1 MFESAA
7 GQASRIQQAF
17 PGEIKMTR
25 TSMIIAT
32 VLAAFGLGTAVEV
45 RASADKVIFPADY
58 AKGVIYMMM
67 DRPEMKR
74 VQEFVTS
81 QAAID
86 AAKKG
91 ALMPEGTSIV
101 IINYAAQLD
110 AQGNPVKDENGRL
123 IKTNEIVA
131 YNVMQ
136 KQAGWGADYP
146 ETKRN
151 GEWEYQQFRA
161 DRTPNPAVNLNGCF
175 MCHKPQESQDYV
187 YSYDKMKVAAAK

>member
-1 MFESAA
+1 
-7 GQASRIQQAF
+7 
-17 PGEIKMTR
+17 MTR

-161 DRTPNPAVNLNGCF
+161 DRTPNPAANLNGCF